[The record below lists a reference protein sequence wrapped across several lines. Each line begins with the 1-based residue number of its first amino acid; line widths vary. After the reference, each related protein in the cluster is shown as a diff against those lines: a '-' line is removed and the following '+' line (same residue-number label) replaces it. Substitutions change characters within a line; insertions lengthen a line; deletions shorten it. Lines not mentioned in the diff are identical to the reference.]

1 VITLVLGGARSG
13 KSVIAEGIAGRLPAP
28 VTYVAT
34 GLVTDTDMADRIAA
48 HRARRPSTWATI
60 EVSDDGD
67 LAGRLLST
75 TGTVLVDSLGAWVAT
90 RTVDDDALAVDGEKV
105 ADAIATRDGDTVVVS
120 EEVGMSV
127 HPLTESGRRFVDAV
141 GVLNQAVAAV
151 ADNVL
156 LVVAGRTL
164 TLDGGA

>member
-48 HRARRPSTWATI
+48 HRARRPSTWATL
-60 EVSDDGD
+60 EVGGDGD
-67 LAGRLLST
+67 LAGCLLST
-75 TGTVLVDSLGAWVAT
+75 MGTVLVDSLGTWVAT
-90 RTVDDDALAVDGEKV
+90 RNVVDEALAVDGEKL

-151 ADNVL
+151 ADDVV

-164 TLDGGA
+164 TLDGGG